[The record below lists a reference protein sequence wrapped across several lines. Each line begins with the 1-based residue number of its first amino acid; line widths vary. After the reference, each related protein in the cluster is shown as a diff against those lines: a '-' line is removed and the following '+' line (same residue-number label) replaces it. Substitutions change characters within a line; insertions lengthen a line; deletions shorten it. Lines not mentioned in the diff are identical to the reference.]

1 MPAGPIGSVW
11 AAGTWPDTT
20 WEVNTWADALAIPAT
35 LEDLTTLWCHDY
47 QPALHAAA
55 AARSDDSGQIMINLA
70 ANVIGYDSENDLNTA
85 LAKYIEVTY

>member
-1 MPAGPIGSVW
+1 MAMLGW
-11 AAGTWPDTT
+11 ALNLDFAAGGG
-20 WEVNTWADALAIPAT
+20 VSIPAT

-70 ANVIGYDSENDLNTA
+70 ANVIGYDSENDINTA